1 MKFFHVSVTV
11 LCITVSPPLVTVG
24 PTEEAKIN
32 QPIVLTC
39 NASGTVG
46 LVVAWKT
53 SIYTQ
58 NMQNDGV
65 YLNGYT
71 VTSNL
76 TLNIQFKDLDS
87 YTCEQTS
94 SRATCSRKF
103 TCKSFYY
110 FNKGTKTEMNK
121 LVKVIIGE

>member
-1 MKFFHVSVTV
+1 MSVTV
-11 LCITVSPPLVTVG
+11 LYIAVSPPLVIVG
-24 PTEEAKIN
+24 PTEQAKIN
-32 QPIVLTC
+32 QPTVLTC
-39 NASGTVG
+39 SASGAVG
-46 LVVAWKT
+46 LVVAWRT
-53 SIYTQ
+53 FSSTQ
-58 NMQNDGV
+58 NKKKDGV

-76 TLNIQFKDLDS
+76 TLDIQFKDLDS

-110 FNKGTKTEMNK
+110 FNKKTKTEMNK
-121 LVKVIIGE
+121 FVKVIIGE